1 MLPTAQKRIITKTEF
16 MKDLLEKFESELKAF
31 LEFRYNLSLQQD
43 TAERYNETE
52 KAAMVFVDDYLL
64 KSPDLIAGDVQRSTQ
79 NILNEFIDEKIRS

>member
-1 MLPTAQKRIITKTEF
+1 

-79 NILNEFIDEKIRS
+79 NILNEFIDKKIRS

>member
-1 MLPTAQKRIITKTEF
+1 

-64 KSPDLIAGDVQRSTQ
+64 KSPDLIAGDVQRCTQ